1 MVSIPLTAV
10 RPLDTLSGMSK
21 VNRNQPKRS
30 EASEGTYSLME
41 FEREYP
47 DDAVCLDKL
56 VEWLYPNG
64 IFCPKCEK
72 ITKHHRE
79 ANRPSYACQNCGH
92 HEHPMRGTIFEDSAT
107 SLKLWFYA
115 MYLMASTRCGISAKQ
130 LERELGVTYKCA
142 WRMFHR
148 IRSMLDEGDGPKLTG
163 KVETDESFYGGLEGN
178 KHAAKRKHAG
188 RGATGKT
195 AVWGAV
201 EQGGRVFARVVPD
214 TKSATL
220 LPRIRER
227 ILPQSVIFSDEAMVY
242 DPISMM
248 GYGHRRVHHA
258 ARVYVNGDAHT
269 NTIEGFW
276 SLTKNGIR
284 GVYHNV
290 SAKYLQMYL
299 NEYAFRFNRRKA
311 IGRHNMFEAFVDRIK
326 KAS

>member
-1 MVSIPLTAV
+1 
-10 RPLDTLSGMSK
+10 MSK
-21 VNRNQPKRS
+21 VNRNNPIRS
-30 EASEGTYSLME
+30 GVSDSTYSLME

-47 DDAVCLDKL
+47 DDAACLEKL

-64 IFCPKCEK
+64 IFCPKCDK
-72 ITKHHRE
+72 ITKHHR
-79 ANRPSYACQNCGH
+79 AKTRPSYCCQFCGR
-92 HEHPMRGTIFEDSAT
+92 HEHPMVGTIFEDSAT

-142 WRMFHR
+142 WRIFNR
-148 IRSMLDEGDGPKLTG
+148 VRSMLDEDDGPKLSG
-163 KVETDESFYGGLEGN
+163 KVETDEAFYGGKESN
-178 KHAAKRKHAG
+178 KHKNKRIPNAS
-188 RGATGKT
+188 GAVGKT

-201 EQGGRVFARVVPD
+201 EQGGRLFARVVPD
-214 TKSATL
+214 VKSGSI
-220 LPRIRER
+220 LPHLRER
-227 ILPQSVIFSDEAMVY
+227 IMPQSMIFSDESNVY
-242 DPISMM
+242 DSVQRM

-258 ARVYVNGDAHT
+258 ANVYVSGDAHT

-299 NEYAFRFNRRKA
+299 NEYSFRFNRRKSL
-311 IGRHNMFEAFVDRIK
+311 GRHNMFEAFVGRIK
-326 KAS
+326 KSA

>member
-1 MVSIPLTAV
+1 
-10 RPLDTLSGMSK
+10 MSK
-21 VNRNQPKRS
+21 VNRNNPIRS
-30 EASEGTYSLME
+30 GASDSLYSLME

-47 DDAVCLDKL
+47 DDAACLEKL

-64 IFCPKCEK
+64 IFCPKCERV
-72 ITKHHRE
+72 TKHHRE
-79 ANRPSYACQNCGH
+79 AKRPSYACQNCGH

-115 MYLMASTRCGISAKQ
+115 IHLMSATRCGISAKQ

-142 WRMFHR
+142 WRIFNK
-148 IRSMLDEGDGPKLTG
+148 IRSMLDEGDSTKLSG
-163 KVETDESFYGGLEGN
+163 KVETDEAFYGGKEYN
-178 KHAAKRKHAG
+178 KHKSKRIPHAS
-188 RGATGKT
+188 GAVGKT

-214 TKSATL
+214 VKSGT
-220 LPRIRER
+220 
-227 ILPQSVIFSDEAMVY
+227 ILPHLRQRIMPESVIFSDESNVY
-242 DPISMM
+242 DSVQRM

-258 ARVYVNGDAHT
+258 ANVYVSGDAHT

-299 NEYAFRFNRRKA
+299 NEYSFRFNRRKSL
-311 IGRHNMFEAFVDRIK
+311 GRHNMFEAFVGRIK
-326 KAS
+326 KTKAA